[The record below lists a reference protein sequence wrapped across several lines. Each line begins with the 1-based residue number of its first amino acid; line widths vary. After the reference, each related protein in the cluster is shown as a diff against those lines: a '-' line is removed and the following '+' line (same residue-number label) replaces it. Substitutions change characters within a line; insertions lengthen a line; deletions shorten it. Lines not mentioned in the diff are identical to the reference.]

1 MNDAEQINVAILE
14 EWIAGRPGQVSQLSN
29 SEQLTA
35 KTNRYRVSSSNA
47 FMLGGIAMYSN
58 REEYVAETLQ
68 MSLFVIRLTCSDVTC
83 N

>member
-29 SEQLTA
+29 SKQLTA
-35 KTNRYRVSSSNA
+35 KTKRVSSSNA
-47 FMLGGIAMYSN
+47 FMLGGIAVYSN

-68 MSLFVIRLTCSDVTC
+68 MSLSDSLAQM
-83 N
+83 